1 MSTIPYPLASLS
13 QITQTPSR
21 ADGIPE
27 DVEEGM
33 RAYGCKTIQQAGLLL
48 KQNQVAMSTA
58 QILFQRFWYVTSF
71 KQFSVMDI
79 AMGALYLASK
89 LEECPIRMR
98 DLINV
103 FDLLMA
109 RAKHTLQADRKAS
122 LSPLSCDL
130 TNNISQPFQYVTMG
144 YFDAMFYDAKDAL
157 VVAEMQILKR
167 LGFDVR
173 ARLPYGAMVNY
184 AQVLNLTN
192 AKGKDG
198 EGVPQRAW
206 GYLNDALQTP
216 VYALY
221 PVPTIA
227 CAALHLAV
235 RHAGIPLPG
244 DSPAKATETRVEEP
258 TSQTEDP
265 QLSREQKLRRALEL
279 RQQQREEDQPWY
291 TLFDVDREDLEA
303 VSGWIMRLYQQRDS
317 ELEKTVLELV
327 VGGKKAVR
335 AWADERN

>member
-1 MSTIPYPLASLS
+1 MSTIPYPLASLA
-13 QITQTPSR
+13 QISQTPSR

-27 DVEEGM
+27 NIEEGL
-33 RAYGCKTIQQAGLLL
+33 RAYGCKMIQQAGLLL

-79 AMGALYLASK
+79 GMGALYLASK

-103 FDLLMA
+103 FDLLSA
-109 RAKHTLQADRKAS
+109 RAKHSLQADRE
-122 LSPLSCDL
+122 
-130 TNNISQPFQYVTMG
+130 PFRYVTMG
-144 YFDAMFYDAKDAL
+144 YFDATFYDTKDAL

-192 AKGKDG
+192 VKGKDG
-198 EGVPQRAW
+198 EGIPQRAW

-227 CAALHLAV
+227 CAALHLAA

-244 DSPAKATETRVEEP
+244 DAPSKPEVTLTDEPATA
-258 TSQTEDP
+258 QTEDP
-265 QLSREQKLRRALEL
+265 QLSREQELRRALEL
-279 RQQQREEDQPWY
+279 RQQQREEDQSWY

-303 VSGWIMRLYQQRDS
+303 VSGWIMRLYQQQDPK
-317 ELEKTVLELV
+317 LEKTVLELV

-335 AWADERN
+335 AWADEHN